1 VFDSAGPD
9 GVKKAFTIDVAG
21 GQQRPVSDYDVTW
34 PSWSHDDKWIY
45 FGSRKSGR
53 QEVWRVAPDGG
64 TPERVTANGGGMPRE
79 SADGTTLYY
88 RRGSTVFSMPAAG
101 GPETT
106 IVDDTAGGGYFP
118 LGSEL
123 FYVARPDPAIRN
135 VLELRAIDVTTRKF
149 RSLNRFE
156 TDVTLTLTV
165 SPDARTAL
173 VTMMNLA
180 NDLIL
185 VENFR

>member
-1 VFDSAGPD
+1 V
-9 GVKKAFTIDVAG
+9 
-21 GQQRPVSDYDVTW
+21 
-34 PSWSHDDKWIY
+34 
-45 FGSRKSGR
+45 SGR
-53 QEVWRVAPDGG
+53 FATISAPFV
-64 TPERVTANGGGMPRE
+64 ENGLT
-79 SADGTTLYY
+79 S
-88 RRGSTVFSMPAAG
+88 
-101 GPETT
+101 T
-106 IVDDTAGGGYFP
+106 IVDDTAGGAYFP

-149 RSLNRFE
+149 RRLNRFE